1 MIVWLASYPRSGNT
15 LLRTILL
22 KCFGVTTYS
31 LYDDLTDIGSRAEF
45 SSIVGHVSHG
55 LDQQSFYK
63 AAAESDQTYFVK
75 THDRPP
81 DDAKAIYVVRDGRST
96 IVSYYHY
103 RKDFSSD
110 ETTSLED
117 IIVGDCAYGSWS
129 DHFEAWAPASR
140 PNTLLLRY
148 EHLVR
153 DAHRAVKV
161 ISIFI
166 GRPAFNSQPSPFTKL
181 KAVDSKFFRGGSDAS
196 NIKELEGANS
206 DLSWL
211 LHGQLMSELG
221 YAEAALSSHASFALG
236 SKIRHHFAKARQQNA
251 MSEHT
256 IQELQRASDRLQ
268 RRLAEVENS
277 RWRRLGERLLAIS
290 KVISIMLIRFRH
302 ADTAYGN
309 G

>member
-22 KCFGVTTYS
+22 KCFGLTTYS

-45 SSIVGHVSHG
+45 SSIVGHASHG
-55 LDQQSFYK
+55 LDQQSFHK

-81 DDAKAIYVVRDGRST
+81 DKAKAIYVVRDGRST

-117 IIVGDCAYGSWS
+117 IIVGDCMYGSWS

-148 EHLVR
+148 EHLVH
-153 DAHRAVKV
+153 DAHKAVKV
-161 ISIFI
+161 ISDFI
-166 GRPAFNSQPSPFTKL
+166 GRPALSSQPPPFTEL
-181 KAVDSKFFRGGSDAS
+181 KAVDSKFFRRGSDAS
-196 NIKELEGANS
+196 NIEELEGENS
-206 DLSWL
+206 DLFWL

-221 YAEAALSSHASFALG
+221 YAQAAPSIHAPLALR
-236 SKIRHHFAKARQQNA
+236 SKIRHHFAKARQRYA
-251 MSEHT
+251 ISEGT
-256 IQELQRASDRLQ
+256 IQDLRQ
-268 RRLAEVENS
+268 RLAEVESS
-277 RWRRLGERLLAIS
+277 RWWRLGKKLRATT
-290 KVISIMLIRFRH
+290 KSIMPN
-302 ADTAYGN
+302 A
-309 G
+309 